1 MNEVLD
7 DHTLTKRLQKRV
19 KELEL
24 QLAKKEELVCSLMVL
39 MSGSQSKC
47 LVVDVMTSVGVFLS
61 KFLVFANILCRL
73 HCSHV

>member
-47 LVVDVMTSVGVFLS
+47 LVVDVMTSGLAVKVLS
-61 KFLVFANILCRL
+61 VCLYFI
-73 HCSHV
+73 